1 MGFWWASV
9 FAEETTFDL
18 PHLEIGQ
25 LASLSEESA
34 SFLDDDRIDVEGG
47 DGATGSVGV

>member
-25 LASLSEESA
+25 VACLSEESA
-34 SFLDDDRIDVEGG
+34 SFLEDDRIGVEGG
-47 DGATGSVGV
+47 AGATGGVGV